1 MIRLEGQM
9 WVEAFI
15 VSLKG
20 GWSHDTRVLMDPG
33 ECRVGGSSGGRIRLA
48 SVSSVSNSIRLV
60 ETLSVLGSPCLICET
75 LPIYK
80 RDC

>member
-20 GWSHDTRVLMDPG
+20 GWSHDTRIQKGPRRMQ
-33 ECRVGGSSGGRIRLA
+33 GRWFRW
-48 SVSSVSNSIRLV
+48 R
-60 ETLSVLGSPCLICET
+60 
-75 LPIYK
+75 
-80 RDC
+80 